1 MISKEIECDLI
12 KEHTTSEHTMSE
24 ETTSEEEYCG
34 WYLGNIRALF
44 FVDLKN
50 LLKTIITYVKI
61 SGDFHLTNNRMRRD

>member
-12 KEHTTSEHTMSE
+12 KEHTTAEHTMSE

-44 FVDLKN
+44 
-50 LLKTIITYVKI
+50 
-61 SGDFHLTNNRMRRD
+61 S